1 MNKLLFSAI
10 VLFFLLSLPGAH
22 ALKTPN
28 VTFIPPVL
36 SVNSSF
42 LAVADA
48 GDGASIRVGWTV
60 PGVENAYG
68 LFPRTDD
75 GFICYFSSSDSKST
89 CGPVPFEYSTI
100 GLSPY
105 TMFVEAIDQYKTKT
119 NLTEQVNIG
128 GISVSPTIQ
137 VTGNTVYMVVSSKG
151 GIPTAMYYSA
161 HKMDLTPVHVNRQLD
176 YNIITDR
183 FTGNVDLEQGEYY
196 LSFWGAL
203 TGNSDWGSS
212 LARITVGEAGAPTGP
227 TALQADEVKVYWLI
241 NKGQTY
247 QQTGFKL
254 SNLGGSVTN
263 LTVSIPDALDTY
275 LDIVLDKDNLGTNE
289 STFFTVKFAGS
300 QTDLRLNGDAE
311 IKSGSTVLGTFPFQI
326 RVSLIDGGAVTCP
339 TVAAGEELTVAPA
352 IWTASGVAGEEL
364 SRTFTITNDADS
376 DATSLGYTLSGA
388 ISTIATVELPSTVMA
403 AGTGT
408 ATVTVTPTV
417 SGVYTGAVKI
427 TSTAGPATIVVG
439 LDIEDDMSS
448 QIEDAKD
455 ELESAELS
463 LTAAQEADPIIS
475 SLIDDITSRLD
486 SAESDFDAG
495 SYELAKR
502 ELEGARGRIAALSSV
517 AAAAAL
523 APTPSTPAAPAGGD
537 MTVPIILIVAL
548 IAIMAVAGWFYFTKV
563 KKGKKEL
570 EKELEEEY

>member
-75 GFICYFSSSDSKST
+75 GFICYFSSSDSRST

-105 TMFVEAIDQYKTKT
+105 TMFVEAIDQYKAKT

-137 VTGNTVYMVVSSKG
+137 VTGNTVYMVVSSRG
-151 GIPTAMYYSA
+151 GIPTAMYYSV

-227 TALQADEVKVYWLI
+227 GVLQADEVKVYWLI

-263 LTVSIPDALDTY
+263 LTVSIPNALDTY

-326 RVSLIDGGAVTCP
+326 RVSLIDGDGITDCP
-339 TVAAGEELTVAPA
+339 SVAAGEDLSVAPS

-364 SRTFTITNDADS
+364 SRAFTITNDADS
-376 DATSLGYTLSGA
+376 DATSLSYTLSGA

-408 ATVTVTPTV
+408 ATVTVTPTA

-439 LDIEDDMSS
+439 LDIEEDMSS

-463 LTAAQEADPIIS
+463 LSSAQLADPIIS
-475 SLIDDITSRLD
+475 GLIEDITSRLD
-486 SAESDFDAG
+486 SAESDFGAG
-495 SYELAKR
+495 SYELARR

-523 APTPSTPAAPAGGD
+523 APTTPTAPAGGD

-548 IAIMAVAGWFYFTKV
+548 IAIVAVAGWFYFTKM